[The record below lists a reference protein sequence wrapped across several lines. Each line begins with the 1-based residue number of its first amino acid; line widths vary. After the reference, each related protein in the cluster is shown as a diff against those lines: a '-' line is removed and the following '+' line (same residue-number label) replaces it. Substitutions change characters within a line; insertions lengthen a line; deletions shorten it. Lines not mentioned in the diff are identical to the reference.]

1 MHKLLQ
7 SLARRLLLP
16 LLLTAAA
23 AGAAAAPVY
32 RAHVIAAPYRLGGVE
47 YFWYTAM
54 GLNNQGQSLLTS
66 YQYGSYGNGYVVYD
80 KQGQYQRHVGGMSR
94 YGANL
99 AVAINNHGD
108 VAGHEW
114 AGHYWIG
121 RVQKDQGFDA
131 TIHGFPEGDFGG
143 YFSDAYAY
151 GLSDAGHVAGQ
162 AVGALDGRQRGY
174 VWQLGTMQEIGTF
187 GGATSTAFAVSD
199 QGIAVGQA
207 DLADGSVH
215 AFAFRGGVLHDLGTL
230 GGANSWARDINDR
243 GQIAGT
249 AETADGSLRA
259 FVYEKRQMRALPT
272 PEGAS
277 ASAWSIN
284 RQGQVV
290 GGYTLGEQG
299 HAFLFDGGTVHRIQ
313 DLLRPVDQAVW
324 TIAGAASINDRG
336 WILVDAHRAGDE
348 HSTVLLLKPV
358 R

>member
-7 SLARRLLLP
+7 ALARRLMP
-16 LLLTAAA
+16 LLLMAAA
-23 AGAAAAPVY
+23 VGAAAAPVY
-32 RAHVIAAPYRLGGVE
+32 RAHVVAAPYRLGGVE

-54 GLNNQGQSLLTS
+54 GLNNQGKSLLTS
-66 YQYGSYGNGYVVYD
+66 YQYGSYGIGYVVHD
-80 KQGQYQRHVGGMSR
+80 KEGQYLRHVGGMSR
-94 YGANL
+94 YGGNL
-99 AVAINNHGD
+99 VQAINNHGD

-114 AGHYWIG
+114 AGYYWVG
-121 RVQKDQGFDA
+121 QVQKDQGFDA
-131 TIHGFPEGDFGG
+131 TVHGFPEGDFGG

-151 GLSDAGHVAGQ
+151 GLSDAGHVVGQ
-162 AVGALDGRQRGY
+162 AVGALDGRQRAY
-174 VWQLGTMQEIGTF
+174 VWYLGTMQEIGTF
-187 GGATSTAFAVSD
+187 GGATSTAVDVSD

-215 AFAFRGGVLHDLGTL
+215 AFAFRGGALHDLGTL
-230 GGANSWARDINDR
+230 GGANSWARAINDR

-272 PEGAS
+272 PEGAN

-290 GGYTLGEQG
+290 GSYTLGGQG
-299 HAFLFDGGTVHRIQ
+299 HAFLFDGGTVHRVQ

-324 TIAGAASINDRG
+324 TVAGAAAINDKG
-336 WILVDAHRAGDE
+336 WILVDAHKAGDLN
-348 HSTVLLLKPV
+348 STVLLLKPV